1 MLALRRTVAAAHG
14 EKGLKMA
21 DESALQLPAS
31 AGAAEGLDRGERM
44 IAWFGDRQHKAD
56 VVYAAD
62 GRIVAL
68 HGGTDTVMAT
78 AYGEWQDG
86 IVTRTNRAGDAARFV
101 AGQWLSSGDLV
112 EGTLLAKAL
121 GHFIPHIG
129 DDAPALQIDDRAV
142 LGLGGVAADATLD
155 ARHWSAA
162 VAGELTL
169 PGLAE
174 SVALRPT
181 RVTLQGDVL
190 TLEEPGIDSG
200 PDAPASLL
208 TLTLALARDGRPAA
222 PAPGRV
228 PAVTLE
234 SAVALLLDEKL
245 DGAWERPSPLWLPT
259 SGGLLRIEQG
269 ESGRAP
275 YLFSSESRNIDV
287 RRWFPA
293 LPAGA
298 LARLMLDRSGP
309 KKLSAVDGGDDG
321 IVLTLEVR
329 WPALVLVLPGMA
341 IDGRSL
347 PAPRLPPGAAAL
359 DRALPL
365 QLVPPHLCGERA
377 TPWQLVC
384 GDDIRLRWQRQDDGD
399 GPPGLI
405 HFTAHDN
412 WVLPPEAAR
421 NDAPGISALRV
432 MLPMLPEGRE
442 QAFVLRAEATA
453 AGAPA
458 MLLEPLG
465 AFDTMAPEALD
476 FGPLAGFDAATG
488 SYRELW
494 PASWLPASPPA
505 EPAEPAILR
514 SVYRMLPPGVAAEGV
529 PASFAAT
536 RVRPGVPR
544 PVAEPPASAV
554 TAAERPHRTRAYRSG
569 SREAEVRHEEATD
582 WPGKRFGWDDRQFLA
597 PSGFAEAGLPASDP
611 VLEWAELP
619 APGSAAAPTR
629 WIRLSDDSLTPLA
642 TPAPVP
648 GEAAPALWPDI
659 VLETPSLAD
668 DDPAQ
673 ATWGLAQ
680 LAVTERIA
688 GGTSTFTLAAGTA
701 REPIPVEVQH
711 YVNRVV
717 VAGAPAMPVV
727 AGLAQAVTTAGLN
740 RIYLEL
746 ERSGGKLRV
755 IRAMLGWSASR
766 AFGLPRKDAGTG
778 PDFHVTERFER
789 VDGVLRRSVEYNGVL
804 SRQVGGPH
812 AVDLYFWDVLQEAS
826 TKTLRVICHYRINL
840 GGPRGTTSICALQD
854 AALDGDALDLSADI
868 AILRAPNEA
877 RVQRLSYPWDPDRR
891 KLFRLLFDTAPVA
904 YEFGGFLRVRA
915 SAVDDVKPVPI
926 DHSSEARVIPAWF
939 LCDRDLVPW
948 FDGSN
953 ALPVAQ
959 RDSWTAEGLLRS
971 AGPREGHENLD
982 IQLYHVR
989 NFNLSQ
995 WYASTLIGT
1004 LGDAAGIP
1012 LWVPSPV
1019 RVPDDGAP
1027 AGKDAAGADVLRL
1040 WLFNPGPRMV
1050 AQWQLP
1056 NGVEDGLRLAQG
1068 RREATMRLW
1077 RMGWTREAVL
1087 ELPRSGAAGQV
1098 DWFVVD
1104 SPLLNR
1110 GASLS
1115 WFGWPLA
1122 PGAELPRDALPA
1134 TRQAPQTSAGGQ
1146 HSFSV
1151 QVEFENDDAPGPG
1164 GANLVYRSAYPEIA
1178 DAVPDGL
1185 TFRSAGM
1192 RLEVRHKL
1200 LAYGTQPLPQLVTPP
1215 LAMPQQLQGDRL
1227 RVLGNRRV
1235 WQTESV
1241 DLAQA
1246 GLVALPGGVLLY
1258 TVPEPYGELQ
1268 VAGFPP
1274 GLEWQD
1280 SAGRWTGVAAGA
1292 WLPLAPT
1299 GAGQGA
1305 IRLKLPAQVRWNTL
1319 TVTLRKTGAD
1329 AATGEIRTLFP
1340 AGGTRLAG
1348 VFDEAGK
1355 LLAFG
1360 EESAAYAAPDF
1371 APGSPPE
1378 QGSSLWTL
1386 ETGVTLPPR
1395 LAARARQVVTIDL
1408 DGRSVVQD

>member
-1 MLALRRTVAAAHG
+1 M
-14 EKGLKMA
+14 KMA
-21 DESALQLPAS
+21 EESPLQLPAG
-31 AGAAEGLDRGERM
+31 AGAAEGLGRGERT
-44 IAWFGDRQHKAD
+44 IAWFGDQQRQAD
-56 VVYAAD
+56 VVYVAD

-68 HGGTDTVMAT
+68 HGGTDAAMAS

-86 IVTRTNRAGDAARFV
+86 IVARTTRAGDPARFL

-112 EGTLLAKAL
+112 GGSLLARAL
-121 GHFIPHIG
+121 ERFFPGSG
-129 DDAPALQIDDRAV
+129 DDLPALQIDDRAV
-142 LGLGGVAADATLD
+142 LGLGGVTGAATLD
-155 ARHWSAA
+155 ARHWAAA

-174 SVALRPT
+174 PIALRPALA
-181 RVTLQGDVL
+181 TLQDDVL
-190 TLEEPGIDSG
+190 ALEEPGIDPG
-200 PDAPASLL
+200 PGAPASLL
-208 TLTLALARDGRPAA
+208 TLTLALGRDGQPAG
-222 PAPGRV
+222 PAPDRV
-228 PAVTLE
+228 PAIALE

-269 ESGRAP
+269 DMERAP

-298 LARLMLDRSGP
+298 QARLMLDRSGP
-309 KKLSAVDGGDDG
+309 KKLSAVDEGHR

-341 IDGRSL
+341 IDGRVL

-359 DRALPL
+359 DQALPL
-365 QLVPPHLCGERA
+365 QLVPPHLCGGRA
-377 TPWQLVC
+377 SPWQLAC
-384 GDDIRLRWQRQDDGD
+384 GADMRLRWQRPDDGD
-399 GPPGLI
+399 GPPGLT
-405 HFTAHDN
+405 HFMAHDN

-432 MLPMLPEGRE
+432 LVPMLPDGRE
-442 QAFVLRAEATA
+442 QAFVLRAEAGS

-458 MLLEPLG
+458 MLLEALG
-465 AFDTMAPEALD
+465 TFGTMAPEALD
-476 FGPLAGFDAATG
+476 FGPLAGFDAAAG
-488 SYRELW
+488 PFRELW
-494 PASWLPASPPA
+494 PALPAAPAPAA
-505 EPAEPAILR
+505 EPAVLR

-529 PASFAAT
+529 PASYEAT
-536 RVRPGVPR
+536 RVRPGAPVPA
-544 PVAEPPASAV
+544 AEPPASAV
-554 TAAERPHRTRAYRSG
+554 TAAERPHQTRAYRPG
-569 SREAEVRHEEATD
+569 SQQAEVRHEDATA
-582 WPGKRFGWDDRQFLA
+582 WPGKRFGWDDRQFLESA
-597 PSGFAEAGLPASDP
+597 GFAEAGLPAPDP
-611 VLEWAELP
+611 ALAWAELP
-619 APGSAAAPTR
+619 APGSAATTTR
-629 WIRLSDDSLTPLA
+629 WIRLGDDSLTPLA
-642 TPAPVP
+642 TPVPVPAP
-648 GEAAPALWPDI
+648 GEAAPALWPALWPDI

-673 ATWGLAQ
+673 VRWGLAQ

-688 GGTSTFTLAAGTA
+688 GGTSAFTLAAGTA
-701 REPIPVEVQH
+701 RAQVPVEVQH

-717 VAGAPAMPVV
+717 VAGAPATSVV
-727 AGLAQAVTTAGLN
+727 AGIAQAVTTASLN

-746 ERSGGKLRV
+746 ERRGGRLV
-755 IRAMLGWSASR
+755 VMRAMLGWSASR

-789 VDGVLRRSVEYNGVL
+789 VDGVLRRSAEYNGVL
-804 SRQVGGPH
+804 SRQVDVRH
-812 AVDLYFWDVLQEAS
+812 AVDLYFWDVLQEEA
-826 TKTLRVICHYRINL
+826 TATLRVICHYRINL
-840 GGPRGTTSICALQD
+840 GGTRGTTSICALQD
-854 AALDGDALDLSADI
+854 AALDGDALDLAADI

-877 RVQRLSYPWDPDRR
+877 QVRRLSYPWDPDRR

-915 SAVDDVKPVPI
+915 AAADNVQMVPV
-926 DHSSEARVIPAWF
+926 DHSAEARVVPAWF

-953 ALPVAQ
+953 ALPAAQ

-971 AGPREGHENLD
+971 APPGEGQGKLA
-982 IQLYHVR
+982 IQLYSVG
-989 NFNLSQ
+989 NFNLSK

-1004 LGDAAGIP
+1004 LGEAAGIP

-1019 RVPDDGAP
+1019 RVPEDGKP
-1027 AGKDAAGADVLRL
+1027 PGKEAAADGVLRL

-1056 NGVEDGLRLAQG
+1056 AGTEDGQRLAQG
-1068 RREATMRLW
+1068 RQDAAQRLW

-1087 ELPRSGAAGQV
+1087 ELPRPGAADQV
-1098 DWFVVD
+1098 DWVVVD

-1122 PGAELPRDALPA
+1122 PGAELPQDALPA
-1134 TRQAPQTSAGGQ
+1134 TRQAPQSSAGGQ

-1151 QVEFENDDAPGPG
+1151 QVEFEKDGAPGPG
-1164 GANLVYRSAYPEIA
+1164 GANLVYRSAYPDIA
-1178 DAVPDGL
+1178 DAVPEGL
-1185 TFRSAGM
+1185 TFRSAGI
-1192 RLEVRHKL
+1192 RLEVGHKL
-1200 LAYGTQPLPQLVTPP
+1200 LAYGTQAPQPLVTPP
-1215 LAMPQQLQGDRL
+1215 LAMPPQVPGGSL
-1227 RVLGNRRV
+1227 RVQGSRLV

-1246 GLVALPGGVLLY
+1246 GLLALPGGVLLY
-1258 TVPEPYGELQ
+1258 SVPEQYGELQ
-1268 VAGFPP
+1268 AAGFPP
-1274 GLEWQD
+1274 GLQWQD
-1280 SAGRWTGVAAGA
+1280 GAGTWTGVAAGA
-1292 WLPLAPT
+1292 WLPLAPAA
-1299 GAGQGA
+1299 AGTRA
-1305 IRLKLPAQVRWNTL
+1305 IRLKLPAPARWHTL
-1319 TVTLRKTGAD
+1319 TVTLRKAGGDPA
-1329 AATGEIRTLFP
+1329 GEIRTLFP

-1360 EESAAYAAPDF
+1360 EESAAYAAPEF

-1378 QGSSLWTL
+1378 QGSGLWTR

-1395 LAARARQVVTIDL
+1395 QAARARRVVTIDL
-1408 DGRSVVQD
+1408 DGRSVVHA